1 MTSSLAG
8 ALIAGGASS
17 RFGRD
22 KASLPWAG
30 GSLGAHLL
38 SEMQKAG
45 LSPLILNAAAELSG
59 LPAGVRLVPDTEADQ
74 GPLAGLA
81 AVLRSVDQPVL
92 VAACDMPG
100 LNARAFAAL
109 ASAWDPQSL
118 GLVASAPDGWQPLF
132 AIYSPMLLPEIERR
146 LALGQR
152 ALHRLIEDQKLLAW
166 TQAEPA
172 WLANVNTL
180 EDWEAWKFQQAK

>member
-1 MTSSLAG
+1 MSGLAG

-17 RFGRD
+17 RFGQD

-30 GSLGAHLL
+30 GTLGGHLL

-45 LSPLILNAAAELSG
+45 LEPLLLNAAAP
-59 LPAGVRLVPDTEADQ
+59 LPGMPAAVRLVPDAEAGQ

-81 AVLRSVDQPVL
+81 AVLRALERPVL

-100 LNARAFAAL
+100 LDAQAFAAL
-109 ASAWDPQSL
+109 ARAWDPQCL
-118 GLVASAPDGWQPLF
+118 GLVAAAPDGWQPLF
-132 AIYSPMLLPEIERR
+132 AIYSPKLLPEIERR
-146 LALGQR
+146 LSLGQR
-152 ALHRLIEDQKLLAW
+152 ALHRLIEDQKLSAW

-180 EDWEAWKFQQAK
+180 EDWKAWKFQQAK